1 MTKQKAK
8 TQQINHIS
16 STIEEYM
23 MEFPPQYE
31 TDRESV
37 LGYFRQMLEQL
48 DTDVAIGVM
57 ERFGEQGK
65 NQALVTKVNYGY

>member
-1 MTKQKAK
+1 
-8 TQQINHIS
+8 
-16 STIEEYM
+16 

-37 LGYFRQMLEQL
+37 LEYFRQMLEQL